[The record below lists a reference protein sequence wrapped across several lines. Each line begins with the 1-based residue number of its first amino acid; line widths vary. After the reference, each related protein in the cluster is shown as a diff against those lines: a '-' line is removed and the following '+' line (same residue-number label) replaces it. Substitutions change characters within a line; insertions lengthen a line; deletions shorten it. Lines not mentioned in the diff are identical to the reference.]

1 MATPHNIASKGE
13 IAKCVLFTGDPKRAT
28 KLKEKIMPEARL
40 VNDIRG
46 IYTYTGK
53 VNGKDLTIMAHG
65 MGCPSMGIYAHEL
78 FDYYGVEKIVRIGT
92 IGAFKKEIPLKS
104 AIIAQQSYT
113 MTNFDNFYLKNGVGF
128 IEADGELVE
137 KAKIICDKRNYKY
150 FCGNV
155 YCSDNFYTEENRI
168 DLAIKNN
175 LLGDE
180 MESAALYLMAKKF
193 HKKALTVCIVSDNVV
208 TKESLSALEK
218 EDMFDALAEVAVQLL
233 FEN

>member
-1 MATPHNIASKGE
+1 MS
-13 IAKCVLFTGDPKRAT
+13 
-28 KLKEKIMPEARL
+28 
-40 VNDIRG
+40 
-46 IYTYTGK
+46 
-53 VNGKDLTIMAHG
+53 
-65 MGCPSMGIYAHEL
+65 
-78 FDYYGVEKIVRIGT
+78 
-92 IGAFKKEIPLKS
+92 
-104 AIIAQQSYT
+104 
-113 MTNFDNFYLKNGVGF
+113 DNFYLKNGAGF
-128 IEADGELVE
+128 IEADRELVE

-175 LLGDE
+175 LLGVE
-180 MESAALYLMAKKF
+180 MESVALYLMAKKF
-193 HKKALTVCIVSDNVV
+193 HKKALTICIVSDNVV